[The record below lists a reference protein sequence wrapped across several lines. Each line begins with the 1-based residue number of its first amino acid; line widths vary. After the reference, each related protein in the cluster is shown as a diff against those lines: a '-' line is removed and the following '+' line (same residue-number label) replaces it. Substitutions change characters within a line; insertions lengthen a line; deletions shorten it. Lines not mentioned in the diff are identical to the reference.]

1 MTSLAG
7 ANDPGDM
14 HHQVLHATEAASSSI
29 DNAETLQC
37 ASQQGPKC
45 ETPQYTGS
53 STVFIMRYIYIYKS
67 CILFLLSFAM
77 FETYIYKYIELLY
90 RLQDL
95 PRMSQMMK
103 RLHQKLPRKH
113 LTTQDTE
120 LLQINGSVQ
129 TTSHLAGES
138 TNMDDAEIPV
148 PEAANDDETDLDK
161 MLKEHVA
168 GQSCK

>member
-53 STVFIMRYIYIYKS
+53 STVFIMRYIYINHVFFS
-67 CILFLLSFAM
+67 CLVLQCLKHI
-77 FETYIYKYIELLY
+77 YIYKYIELLY

-113 LTTQDTE
+113 LTTQDSDRVATD
-120 LLQINGSVQ
+120 QWFYPN
-129 TTSHLAGES
+129 HLTPCRRVYKHGRCRDPCARS
-138 TNMDDAEIPV
+138 
-148 PEAANDDETDLDK
+148 
-161 MLKEHVA
+161 
-168 GQSCK
+168 GQ